1 MPEQILLVDDDRD
14 ILDGYRRNLRG
25 EFLIDVAQSGQEALG
40 LFDSKGPFAVVIS
53 EMRMPGM
60 DGIELLRRVK
70 SAYPE
75 TVRDML
81 RGNAETE
88 KAIAAI
94 NGGSILRYLIEA
106 CSKEMM
112 AKM

>member
-14 ILDGYRRNLRG
+14 ILDGYRRNLRS

-53 EMRMPGM
+53 DMRMPGM

-70 SAYPE
+70 SAAPE
-75 TVRDML
+75 TVRGML
-81 RGNAETE
+81 TGNAGTVT
-88 KAIAAI
+88 AIQATNEGRI
-94 NGGSILRYLIEA
+94 SRLLIQPPT
-106 CSKEMM
+106 
-112 AKM
+112 